1 MSEMVIYDRRI
12 AEGRDIAMQAKDI
25 NAYVSETRL
34 NIYEYSDGRKCVSDL
49 SGDLQADMAVAAVEE
64 DGDTTV
70 PEEIRTAGRDT
81 EIMLVADA
89 ALSPMKYL
97 TPRIRACSLLLRPY
111 DNTLLR
117 STMKDFMRDHYS
129 KVADSDEAVLV
140 VENFGEKVKVPVS
153 QIYYIEA
160 RGKKVFIRLKKVE
173 FSEYATFESIVEQ
186 LGDQFVRCHRSF
198 AFNRIYFE
206 SSKISENIVNL
217 SHGLTVPLSR
227 SYKSMIR
234 GFINGSR

>member
-1 MSEMVIYDRRI
+1 MSEMVIYDERL
-12 AEGRDIAMQAKDI
+12 AEARDLAMQAKDI

-34 NIYEYSDGRKCVSDL
+34 NIYEYYDRRKCIADL
-49 SGDLQADMAVAAVEE
+49 SGDLQADMAVTAVES

-70 PEEIRTAGRDT
+70 PEEVRAAGHDT

-89 ALSPMKYL
+89 SLSPMKYL
-97 TPRIRACSLLLRPY
+97 TPKIRACSLLLRPF
-111 DNTLLR
+111 DSALMR
-117 STMKDFMRDHYS
+117 STLKDFMRDHYS
-129 KVADSDEAVLV
+129 KADNADEAVLI
-140 VENFGEKVKVPVS
+140 VENFGEKMKVPVS

-173 FSEYATFESIVEQ
+173 YSEYATFESIIEK

-198 AFNRIYFE
+198 AFNRIFFE
-206 SSKISENIVNL
+206 SAKLSENIVNL
-217 SHGLTVPLSR
+217 SHGLSVPLSR

-234 GFINGSR
+234 EFINGSR